1 MFKSEAERI
10 IRKMLEETGAKFSEE
25 QIQAL
30 SKIIPKITSLMIE
43 EAFSSRRGGISGKP
57 GAFAD

>member
-10 IRKMLEETGAKFSEE
+10 IRRAMEESGAKFTEE

-30 SKIIPKITSLMIE
+30 SKLVPKIASLIVE
-43 EAFSSRRGGISGKP
+43 EAFSSYRPGSSGKP
-57 GAFAD
+57 AFFGD

>member
-10 IRKMLEETGAKFSEE
+10 IRKALEETGAKFTEE

-30 SKIIPKITSLMIE
+30 SKIIPKIAALIVE
-43 EAFSSRRGGISGKP
+43 EAFSSRSANFSGKP
-57 GAFAD
+57 GFSGG

>member
-10 IRKMLEETGAKFSEE
+10 IRKAMEESGAKFTEE

-30 SKIIPKITSLMIE
+30 TKIIPKIAALIVE
-43 EAFSSRRGGISGKP
+43 EAFSSYRPGSSGKP
-57 GAFAD
+57 SFFGG

>member
-10 IRKMLEETGAKFSEE
+10 IRKTMEETGAKFTEE

-30 SKIIPKITSLMIE
+30 SKIIPKMAALIVE
-43 EAFSSRRGGISGKP
+43 EAFSSRGTNSSGKP
-57 GAFAD
+57 GFGG